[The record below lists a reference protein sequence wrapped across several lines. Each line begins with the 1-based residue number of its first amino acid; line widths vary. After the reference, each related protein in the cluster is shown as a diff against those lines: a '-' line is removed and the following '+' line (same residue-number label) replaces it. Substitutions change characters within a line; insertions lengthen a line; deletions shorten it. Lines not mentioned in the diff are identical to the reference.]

1 MKSSSELDPSL
12 KGLSFLEIIYK
23 KIRDRSRR
31 LLKPILA
38 EIYLRKLTRYPS
50 LELLLNQYA
59 DSKSAAI
66 DYADSLALFEQ
77 VLQRSPNYLLELGP
91 GTSTA
96 VICLAIKEI
105 KNINPLYTPTFIA
118 IENQIDYI
126 KYHKNLMPED
136 LKPYVNMIFRPASL
150 KHYDGKL
157 TAQYDEIP
165 IHPYEFIHVDGPDN
179 HGMGVNIQSDLMNI
193 NDCLGDT
200 CYIVFDGR
208 EASSRFSRRY
218 LDGFIFSRDRFTL
231 NHILFRRKIS

>member
-77 VLQRSPNYLLELGP
+77 VLQRSPNYFL
-91 GTSTA
+91 S
-96 VICLAIKEI
+96 
-105 KNINPLYTPTFIA
+105 
-118 IENQIDYI
+118 
-126 KYHKNLMPED
+126 
-136 LKPYVNMIFRPASL
+136 
-150 KHYDGKL
+150 
-157 TAQYDEIP
+157 
-165 IHPYEFIHVDGPDN
+165 
-179 HGMGVNIQSDLMNI
+179 
-193 NDCLGDT
+193 
-200 CYIVFDGR
+200 
-208 EASSRFSRRY
+208 
-218 LDGFIFSRDRFTL
+218 
-231 NHILFRRKIS
+231 